1 MYIFPLLYVYKM
13 YIFHLYIER
22 VCVSDSPTDYK
33 LREGKDSTG
42 SVHHDT
48 LSDSYI
54 VGVQ

>member
-1 MYIFPLLYVYKM
+1 M